1 MAKVETLANLLKEI
15 RACRYCEQHL
25 PLGPNPILKVHEE
38 SRILI
43 VGQAPGTKV
52 HKTSIPWNDPSGVRL
67 REWLQMEPDFFYDE
81 TKVGIL
87 PMGFCYPGK
96 GERGDL
102 PPRPECAEL
111 WQDRVHG
118 HLKKVKLILAVGA
131 YAQKHYLGKVAER
144 TSSDTASDGVTET
157 LTRRGSF
164 STGSAPPPKK
174 RFLLSPSRPAG
185 EQQPASVSPS
195 QLKDPL
201 QSEKPAEVRPL
212 WSSLRFDSRVSVHRA

>member
-1 MAKVETLANLLKEI
+1 MAKVETLAELLKEI
-15 RACRYCEQHL
+15 RACRYCEQYL

-52 HKTSIPWNDPSGVRL
+52 HKTGIPWNDPSGVRL

-118 HLKKVKLILAVGA
+118 HLKKVKLILAVGQ
-131 YAQKHYLGKVAER
+131 YAQKHYLGKKR
-144 TSSDTASDGVTET
+144 KKTMTET
-157 LTRRGSF
+157 VRYWREYLPDRILAMPHPSPRNIMWRRKNPWF
-164 STGSAPPPKK
+164 
-174 RFLLSPSRPAG
+174 
-185 EQQPASVSPS
+185 E
-195 QLKDPL
+195 
-201 QSEKPAEVRPL
+201 AEVVPAMRQKI
-212 WSSLRFDSRVSVHRA
+212 WDVFMEEA